1 MFLRGVFILIVKA
14 KNVLKKYYGYENF
27 RDGQKNAIESI
38 LLPRD
43 TVAIMPTGSGKSICY
58 QIPAMLFPG
67 VTIVISPLISLMK
80 DQVDALDEME
90 IPATFLNSSIDYSE
104 LRKRLD
110 GARRGEYKLI
120 YIAPERLE
128 SPQFCSLLDSLDVSL
143 LAVDEAHCVSQWG
156 HDFRPSYIYIGTMI
170 KQLKTRPVVA
180 AFTATATPE
189 VRKDIVEQLGLIEPD
204 VYISGFDRENLTFTL
219 RKGIDKD
226 QYLLDYIKTNNTEAG
241 IIYAATRKEVDRVSK
256 MLSDAGYRAGR
267 YHAGLSDR
275 ERHQTQESFL
285 FDDINI
291 VVATNAFGMGIDK
304 SNVHFVIHYNMPK
317 NIEAY
322 YQEAGRAGR
331 DGEPSECILLYS
343 PGDNYIQKFL
353 IEQNEIA
360 PERKQKQLQKLQ
372 EIVDYCHTSKCLRG
386 YILTYFAD
394 DNSIE
399 ECGNCSNCNDDREL
413 VDISKE
419 AQKIL
424 SCVYRLDQRW
434 GTTITAQ
441 VLAGSRNKKVLENG
455 FDKLS
460 TYNIMSNYTIKE
472 IVNMINMLAADGY
485 LSLTEGKYPVVQLNN
500 ISYKVLKAE
509 EKVEQRVEKKQH
521 KITSDNELFDILRT
535 LRKELADQD
544 NVPPYVIFHDSTLR
558 EMSQY
563 FPVDENS
570 MLRITGVGEV
580 KFKRYGE
587 QFINL
592 IQEYV
597 ENNDLEEE
605 ANKTKIIKKSPSKT
619 ATKNSH
625 LLTYK
630 LFKSGK
636 SIEEIADERDLTNI
650 TIENHIFKCRKEG
663 LDIDI
668 DFLIPDE
675 YQEEILSAIE
685 EQGSDKLKPIKEALP
700 AEVSYTAI
708 KAVLCKL
715 GH

>member
-1 MFLRGVFILIVKA
+1 LIEKA
-14 KNVLKKYYGYENF
+14 KNVLKKYYGYQNF

-38 LLPRD
+38 LKLRD

-67 VTIVISPLISLMK
+67 ITIVISPLISLMK
-80 DQVDALDEME
+80 DQVDALHEME

-110 GARRGEYKLI
+110 GARQGKYKLI

-128 SPQFCSLLDSLDVSL
+128 SQQFCSLLNSLDVSL
-143 LAVDEAHCVSQWG
+143 LAIDEAHCVSQWG
-156 HDFRPSYIYIGTMI
+156 HDFRPSYMYIGTMI
-170 KQLKTRPVVA
+170 KQLKSRPVVA

-189 VRKDIVEQLGLIEPD
+189 VREDIIQQLDLLEPD
-204 VYISGFDRENLTFTL
+204 LYISGFDRENLTFTL

-226 QYLLDYIKTNNTEAG
+226 QYVLNYIKTNNNEAG
-241 IIYAATRKEVDRVSK
+241 IIYAATRKEVDRVCK

-267 YHAGLSDR
+267 YHAGLSDK
-275 ERHQTQESFL
+275 ERHNTQESFL

-343 PGDNYIQKFL
+343 PGDNHIQKFL

-360 PERKQKQLQKLQ
+360 SERKQKQLQKLQ
-372 EIVDYCHTSKCLRG
+372 DIVDYCHTSKCLRG
-386 YILTYFAD
+386 YILTYFGD
-394 DNSIE
+394 DYSIE
-399 ECGNCSNCNDDREL
+399 ECSNCSNCNDDREL
-413 VDISKE
+413 VDISNE

-500 ISYKVLKAE
+500 ISYKVLKGE

-521 KITSDNELFDILRT
+521 KISIDNDLFDILRT
-535 LRKELADQD
+535 LRKELADKD

-563 FPVDENS
+563 FPVDGNS

-580 KFKRYGE
+580 KFKKYGQ
-587 QFINL
+587 QFIKL
-592 IQEYV
+592 IKEYLKD
-597 ENNDLEEE
+597 NDLEGET
-605 ANKTKIIKKSPSKT
+605 NNLKSSRSSSPST
-619 ATKNSH
+619 GTKNSH

-636 SIEEIADERDLTNI
+636 SIKEIADERDLSI
-650 TIENHIFKCRKEG
+650 LTIENHIFKCKKEG
-663 LDIDI
+663 LDINI

-675 YQEEILSAIE
+675 YQEEILSVIE
-685 EQGSDKLKPIKEALP
+685 ERGSDKLKPIKEALP
-700 AEVSYTAI
+700 DEVSYTAI
-708 KAVLCKL
+708 KAVLCKQ
-715 GH
+715 GY